1 MDAKAHFIY
10 DNNVVMRWSG
20 KFEQVAK
27 RESRS
32 YRVAVRWA
40 VVRKLI
46 LLDVHQKRDQLVI
59 DVRRNRTVL
68 F

>member
-1 MDAKAHFIY
+1 LDAKAHFIY

-32 YRVAVRWA
+32 YRAVRWA
-40 VVRKLI
+40 AVGELI